1 MWKPGSA
8 KPTNNSQSLTSPI
21 QKWSSSSPAPPKKND
36 SPGDSSRR
44 RSAGSLSSASP
55 RKILSGST
63 MNMRFMKRR
72 KDAINNKSSNE
83 NETKDNDKKK
93 RKLKPHSSSPRH
105 YGHQQNETKLNDIS
119 KNNSPRDLK
128 TQQYNTDKV
137 LDMDVDDD
145 GDNYDDDDHHHH
157 ENQLDNNDVL
167 LSDDYY
173 QASSVDM
180 YGIGASLIGRRSFRG
195 FNPAI
200 ERIWKDS
207 KESLTSCNSE
217 KNQRS

>member
-1 MWKPGSA
+1 
-8 KPTNNSQSLTSPI
+8 
-21 QKWSSSSPAPPKKND
+21 
-36 SPGDSSRR
+36 
-44 RSAGSLSSASP
+44 
-55 RKILSGST
+55 

-93 RKLKPHSSSPRH
+93 RKLKPHPSSPRH
-105 YGHQQNETKLNDIS
+105 YGHQQNDTKLNDIS

-128 TQQYNTDKV
+128 TQHDTDKV
-137 LDMDVDDD
+137 LGMDVDDD

-157 ENQLDNNDVL
+157 ENQLDNNNVL
-167 LSDDYY
+167 LSDGYY
-173 QASSVDM
+173 QATSVDM

-207 KESLTSCNSE
+207 KESLTSCNLE
-217 KNQRS
+217 KNHRS